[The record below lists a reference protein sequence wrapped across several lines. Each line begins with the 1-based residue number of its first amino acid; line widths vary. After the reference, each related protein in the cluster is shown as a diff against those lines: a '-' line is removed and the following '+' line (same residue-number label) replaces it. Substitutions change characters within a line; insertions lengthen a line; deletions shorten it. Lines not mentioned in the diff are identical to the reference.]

1 MRVLS
6 ITIECGLERGVYKFS
21 DKTLVYSEHN
31 SVGKTT
37 LLRCILYS
45 LGYPIPAMRGMN
57 FNSMTFK
64 LSVQLDSRETVQV
77 KRVGDTVEVLNG
89 DNEELYFLP
98 AEQNKLHQVI
108 FGIEN
113 DVVLENLLGA
123 FYCDQEKGWTLLN
136 RGKAIGRNK
145 FKLEDLILGLSGRS
159 CCEIDWELKAV
170 LREYEKYKQ
179 MFNLAEYQKQLSE
192 QEEAFFIDTP
202 LEGVRRELDRLYCEQ
217 NTVDAELRRLRNVIK
232 KNSSF
237 ESYITAMSLRVQQ
250 GDVEIPV
257 TAETIVGYIDNV
269 ELLNAKKREKEL
281 LLEELKNKILK
292 LSQQIDQEE
301 EGLEVKTQIQEF
313 DKNVLRIKIDQ
324 NSTRKIISS
333 LKSQINAL
341 RNQRRELLSRH
352 NPIVEELEKTIQ
364 EYARYLEI
372 DSKYTNDILTSD
384 LKSLSGSIFHRVVFV
399 FKISYV
405 KVIQRKT
412 GVLLPLIIDSPM
424 GGEVETRYIDMMME
438 ILNRDFQDNQII
450 IASIHKLGLSNMSE
464 VPLTNGILHFPE
476 VED

>member
-1 MRVLS
+1 
-6 ITIECGLERGVYKFS
+6 
-21 DKTLVYSEHN
+21 
-31 SVGKTT
+31 
-37 LLRCILYS
+37 
-45 LGYPIPAMRGMN
+45 MN
-57 FNSMTFK
+57 FDNMIFT
-64 LSVQLDSRETVQV
+64 LSVQLDSGETVQV
-77 KRVGDTVEVLNG
+77 KRVGGTVEVLNG
-89 DNEELYFLP
+89 DNEGLYFLP

-145 FKLEDLILGLSGRS
+145 FNLEDLILGLSGRS

-237 ESYITAMSLRVQQ
+237 ESYITAMRLRVQQ

-269 ELLNAKKREKEL
+269 ELLNAKKREKEV

-301 EGLEVKTQIQEF
+301 EGLEVRTQIQEF

-341 RNQRRELLSRH
+341 RNQRRKLLSRH

-405 KVIQRKT
+405 KVIQRNT